1 MPAAL
6 ALVAFTTVLG
16 GCGGGGTSVDQGV
29 DEPPVALSDDEKALW
44 MTEWVACQRVSLVSL
59 SSVLRVPV
67 GDDSPQVA
75 AEKLSRRA
83 MRDLYPTAAERQIGA
98 DGCRNG
104 VLWRQYHPEQ
114 E

>member
-1 MPAAL
+1 M
-6 ALVAFTTVLG
+6 LG
-16 GCGGGGTSVDQGV
+16 GCGGGGTSIDQGV

-83 MRDLYPTAAERQIGA
+83 MRDLYPTAAERQVGA

-114 E
+114 K